1 MKSAVR
7 ELGRMLR
14 REDGQ
19 TEIGWLV
26 WLLIAV
32 LIFWLL
38 LGPAI
43 HVGAWLGGG
52 VGVIIAVLILLALVF
67 GL

>member
-1 MKSAVR
+1 MKAVR
-7 ELGRMLR
+7 ELGRIFR
-14 REDGQ
+14 REDGYG
-19 TEIGWLV
+19 EVSWLV
-26 WLLIAV
+26 WLLVAV
-32 LIFWLL
+32 LVFWLL

-52 VGVIIAVLILLALVF
+52 IGVVIAVLILLALVF